1 MRKLLEIIC
10 GKVNKFRGFLIEV
23 AVAVFCHVNVTGL
36 SQGAK
41 GNAVKAEVVSSI
53 TENKAD
59 ETLCLTRPASVRL
72 CLA

>member
-10 GKVNKFRGFLIEV
+10 GKVNKFRGFLKEV

-53 TENKAD
+53 TEN
-59 ETLCLTRPASVRL
+59 
-72 CLA
+72 

>member
-41 GNAVKAEVVSSI
+41 GERSQSGSRKLDHGKLS
-53 TENKAD
+53 
-59 ETLCLTRPASVRL
+59 R
-72 CLA
+72 